1 VTRDVPSGTLLL
13 ISRPATAIQA
23 SRPGVQPQPSEI
35 TALIEGR
42 ELLASAT
49 DGLGPSSNRS
59 FYLNPPALWTLFD
72 GTASSMQVKKKIR
85 VIESVLHDVVARFP
99 CSRSSLFD
107 TIAALVIPPGN
118 AYSRRPRQMP
128 SQRRPRRGGQAFN
141 LDGGGVECL
150 RGALGRR

>member
-1 VTRDVPSGTLLL
+1 MTRDVPSGTLLL

-49 DGLGPSSNRS
+49 DGQGPSSNRS
-59 FYLNPPALWTLFD
+59 FYNPPALWTLFD

-85 VIESVLHDVVARFP
+85 VIKSVLHDVVARFP

-107 TIAALVIPPGN
+107 TIVAPP
-118 AYSRRPRQMP
+118 S
-128 SQRRPRRGGQAFN
+128 
-141 LDGGGVECL
+141 
-150 RGALGRR
+150 